1 MAQGDPITIISYGIR
16 ILPLIK
22 NIKWE
27 IPDVKYP
34 SYADNAGALGRFARL
49 ETYFDSLTLQ
59 GLGRGY
65 HPKPTKSEL
74 IVRPDNIEAGKMFG
88 VRHRFRVCTGARYL
102 RGYIGDENSKHN
114 RLRDSTMTWE
124 KNINT
129 IRKTAGKYPQESYSA
144 VVCAIQSEW
153 IFIQCLTWYTG
164 NLFAGVEK
172 MIRETFLPRLFFG
185 KTKTLSHVVGD
196 LSTTPVRKA
205 VMGLLNPVTSAQ
217 EKYLSSTRGS
227 AELVRA

>member
-1 MAQGDPITIISYGIR
+1 
-16 ILPLIK
+16 
-22 NIKWE
+22 
-27 IPDVKYP
+27 
-34 SYADNAGALGRFARL
+34 
-49 ETYFDSLTLQ
+49 
-59 GLGRGY
+59 
-65 HPKPTKSEL
+65 
-74 IVRPDNIEAGKMFG
+74 MFG

-102 RGYIGDENSKHN
+102 RGYIGDEKSKHN

-124 KNINT
+124 RNINM

-185 KTKTLSHVVGD
+185 KNK
-196 LSTTPVRKA
+196 
-205 VMGLLNPVTSAQ
+205 NPLPRRRRSEYNTGQ
-217 EKYLSSTRGS
+217 ECCYGAPEYSDVSS
-227 AELVRA
+227 